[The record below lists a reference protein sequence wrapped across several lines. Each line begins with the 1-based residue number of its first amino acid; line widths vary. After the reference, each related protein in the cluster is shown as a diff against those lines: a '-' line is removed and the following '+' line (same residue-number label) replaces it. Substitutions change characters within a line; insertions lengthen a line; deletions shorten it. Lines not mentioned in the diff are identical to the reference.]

1 MTDTVFMAAFA
12 AVLAIGA
19 ISLYWVMRGMSGI
32 TDTLIKK
39 LFSYM
44 LALIIALITVSLVF
58 VIWIS
63 ISTELMPANKAM
75 GSLTYLFIV
84 AILALISGAALA
96 AKRIGDVYGFKVGSD
111 MPAMSMAKQQAQ
123 SARKKAKKRG

>member
-1 MTDTVFMAAFA
+1 MVALA

-19 ISLYWVMRGMSGI
+19 LSLYWVMRGMSGI

-63 ISTELMPANKAM
+63 ISTELLPANRAM

-111 MPAMSMAKQQAQ
+111 MPAMSMAKQQALP
-123 SARKKAKKRG
+123 AAKKKAKKK

>member
-1 MTDTVFMAAFA
+1 MTDTVFMVALA

-19 ISLYWVMRGMSGI
+19 LSLYWVMRGMSGI

-39 LFSYM
+39 LFSFM

-63 ISTELMPANKAM
+63 ISTELLPANKAM

-111 MPAMSMAKQQAQ
+111 MPAMSMAKQQALP
-123 SARKKAKKRG
+123 AAKKKAKKR

>member
-19 ISLYWVMRGMSGI
+19 LSIYWVKRGMSGI
-32 TDTLIKK
+32 TDGLIKK

-44 LALIIALITVSLVF
+44 LGLIVALITVSLVF
-58 VIWIS
+58 VMWVS
-63 ISTELMPANKAM
+63 ISTELLPANKAM

-111 MPAMSMAKQQAQ
+111 IPAISMAKQQALP
-123 SARKKAKKRG
+123 AAKKKAKRK